1 MITIKFFAS
10 LKTIAEME
18 EKIIEVSNSI
28 SMDQLSEIIS
38 KTSPKMGEF
47 IREKKVMISVNQE
60 MADSETI
67 IHDGDEVAFLPPFSG
82 GSYNKEVNIMSTTTD
97 SKVRIQL
104 ENFSVTD
111 EIEVMKKVSRNIG
124 GITTFLGTGRELSK
138 GENITQLN
146 FEHYPK
152 MAEKK
157 LEEIRLKAIKDY
169 GIIDMSIIHR
179 IGPIEIGENI
189 VLIVAVGEH
198 RKETFIACEWAIA
211 ELKRTTPIW
220 KRETTSTGEVWV
232 QDTP

>member
-1 MITIKFFAS
+1 
-10 LKTIAEME
+10 
-18 EKIIEVSNSI
+18 
-28 SMDQLSEIIS
+28 
-38 KTSPKMGEF
+38 
-47 IREKKVMISVNQE
+47 
-60 MADSETI
+60 
-67 IHDGDEVAFLPPFSG
+67 
-82 GSYNKEVNIMSTTTD
+82 MSTTTE
-97 SKVRIQL
+97 SKIRIQL

-111 EIEVMKKVSRNIG
+111 EIEAMKKVSRNIG

-138 GENITQLN
+138 GQNIAQLN

-157 LEEIRLKAIKDY
+157 LEEIRQQAIKDH

-198 RKETFIACEWAIA
+198 RKETFVACEWATA
-211 ELKRTTPIW
+211 ELKRVTPIW
-220 KRETTSTGEVWV
+220 KRETTTHGEVWV

>member
-1 MITIKFFAS
+1 
-10 LKTIAEME
+10 
-18 EKIIEVSNSI
+18 
-28 SMDQLSEIIS
+28 
-38 KTSPKMGEF
+38 
-47 IREKKVMISVNQE
+47 
-60 MADSETI
+60 
-67 IHDGDEVAFLPPFSG
+67 
-82 GSYNKEVNIMSTTTD
+82 MSTTTD

-211 ELKRTTPIW
+211 CLLY
-220 KRETTSTGEVWV
+220 TSPSPRDGLLSRM
-232 QDTP
+232 PSSA